1 MGLKWNVGT
10 SESINIWEDCWVPRS
25 LPGKVQTSRSGNI
38 ERVSEL
44 ILPNGMGWNRDL
56 IDSLFV
62 VADAI
67 LIQGINLPSIHQ
79 GDCLVLRGEHSGIYS
94 ACSGYRLLF
103 QQLTPLSSR
112 HDVFK
117 QIQATRCP
125 PKTKIALWK
134 FVHGF
139 VATRSCLYNRRVA
152 NNPSCP
158 RCNVDYETVN
168 HVLRFCAKAKD
179 VWVMLGY
186 PLHVVSAQM
195 DFYDLRHSS
204 SVVSAT
210 CGVVKINVDAGFRL
224 NQKKA
229 AAGVVIRDENGEI
242 LRACCKITY
251 LVLSV
256 FAAEVVTQRS
266 FMPASSTSLANLV
279 TKQHM
284 QWRKRGL
291 SRGEDGYWVEEAPTL
306 VEAMA
311 AEDCCLHEP
320 P

>member
-186 PLHVVSAQM
+186 PLHV
-195 DFYDLRHSS
+195 
-204 SVVSAT
+204 
-210 CGVVKINVDAGFRL
+210 
-224 NQKKA
+224 KA

-266 FMPASSTSLANLV
+266 FMPAPSTSLANLV